1 MNRFHAQKLL
11 LTRSAISCYSPSER
25 RMETHFGRTLVVGA
39 RREVDEAL
47 EMGYMAMN
55 CLKQLALLAS
65 VALALGAA
73 PALADNAS
81 TDAAAR
87 ESASRV
93 AQRVANDN
101 PIRQSAKKLYPEI
114 VAEVNGE
121 KITLDQLK
129 AETLEAH
136 GQDVLSRILNR
147 ALVLAECKRQGVS
160 ITRADVDAE
169 IDRLAKSFRIDRQQ
183 YLDIVEKDSSMGYQ
197 EYAEEVVWPRLA
209 LQTLVADKIKS
220 TDEELEAA
228 YLKSYGPS
236 VGLQMIVCAT
246 KEDANAA
253 RERVV
258 AGEDF
263 GNVAKEVSVD
273 ALTASRKGRMQP
285 IFHGTLA
292 DPKMEELL
300 FSLEVGEISD
310 VIGPYGPQ
318 DQYVVFHC
326 ENHYDSIVPEEQK
339 NEIKD
344 RLETQASAAK
354 LKTAANELFEKL
366 GREANVVNVIA
377 DPALRAQFPNVAA
390 TIDSRPIYLDSVIE
404 MSLKLYAEQDLASMI
419 SIALIRQECKKVGV
433 VVTDQDVATDV
444 WIHAAE
450 SVNPLPDGS
459 PNVKEYLRSELAKY
473 NVTEDYYKKS
483 IVWPGLALRKLSEGL
498 VKVTEEDIQKSFEAN
513 YGERAICLGI
523 VLNDERRAREVWQ
536 KARTMPTAENRD
548 PEEVFGDL
556 AAEYSVDPAGKQMRG
571 RIEPICK
578 NGGYPELEDE
588 AFSLKPGELSQII
601 QVDASTYVVL
611 YCKEIEPARDV
622 QLADVREIL
631 VSKIRKMRE
640 VSAAGE
646 FYAQAVKRSTIVD
659 KVSGQVMT
667 PKMSNP
673 NDVMTATRPDA
684 APRR

>member
-1 MNRFHAQKLL
+1 
-11 LTRSAISCYSPSER
+11 
-25 RMETHFGRTLVVGA
+25 
-39 RREVDEAL
+39 
-47 EMGYMAMN
+47 MN
-55 CLKQLALLAS
+55 CLKQLTLVAS
-65 VALALGAA
+65 VALALGVA

-81 TDAAAR
+81 TNTAAR

-101 PIRQSAKKLYPEI
+101 PIRQDAKKRYPEV

-121 KITLDQLK
+121 KITLEQLK
-129 AETLEAH
+129 AETLQAH

-169 IDRLAKSFRIDRQQ
+169 IDRLAKSFHIDRQQ
-183 YLDIVEKDSSMGYQ
+183 YLDIVERDSSMGYQ

-228 YLKSYGPS
+228 YLKAYGPS
-236 VGLQMIVCAT
+236 VGLQMIVCST
-246 KEDANAA
+246 KEEAEAA
-253 RERVV
+253 RQRVV
-258 AGEDF
+258 SGNEDF

-285 IFHGTLA
+285 IFHGTLD
-292 DPKMEELL
+292 DPQMEDLL

-310 VIGPYGPQ
+310 VVGPYGPQ

-326 ENHYDSIVPEEQK
+326 ENHYDSIVPEDQK

-344 RLETQASAAK
+344 KLEMKASAAK
-354 LKTAANELFEKL
+354 LKAAADELFEQL

-404 MSLKLYAEQDLASMI
+404 MSLNLYGEQDLASMI

-433 VVTDQDVATDV
+433 VVSDQDVATDV
-444 WIHAAE
+444 WIRAAE
-450 SVNPLPDGS
+450 SANPLPDGS
-459 PNVKEYLRSELAKY
+459 PNVKEYLKSELAKY
-473 NVTEDYYKKS
+473 NVTEEYYKKS
-483 IVWPGLALRKLSEGL
+483 IVWPGVALRKLSEGM
-498 VKVTEEDIQKSFEAN
+498 VKVTEEDVQKSFEAN
-513 YGERAICLGI
+513 YGEKALCLGI

-536 KARTMPTAENRD
+536 KARTVPAAENRD

-556 AAEYSVDPAGKQMRG
+556 AAQYSVDPAGKQMRG
-571 RIEPICK
+571 RIDPICK

-588 AFSLKPGELSQII
+588 AFSLKPGDLSQII
-601 QVDASTYVVL
+601 QVDASTYVIL
-611 YCKEIEPARDV
+611 FCKEIEPARDV
-622 QLADVREIL
+622 ELKDVRDLL

-659 KVSGQVMT
+659 KVSGQVVS

-673 NDVMTATRPDA
+673 SDVMTATRPDDES
-684 APRR
+684 RR